1 LHRAFSSPRHIGSS
15 AKTFGK
21 ILKQRRVVITGMGI
35 ISPVGN
41 RVEEAWSNVCEG
53 VSGIQLVEDFD
64 ASSFS
69 TRIGGMVCNFDA
81 SDYMPS
87 KDVRRTDPFI
97 HYGIAAS
104 IEAIKHSG
112 LEITEENGHTIGI
125 AMGSGIGGIKT
136 IEDNHNKFL
145 AGGPRKV
152 SPFFIPGSI
161 INMTSGYVS
170 ISQHITGPNVSIVT
184 ACATSAHCIGFA
196 GRMIEY
202 GDADVMLAGGSE
214 YATTPAAMGGFCS
227 AKAMSTRN
235 DDPTR
240 ASRPYDIDRD
250 GFVLSNGAGCVVL
263 EELEHAKARGATIYA
278 ELIGFGMSGDAF
290 HITTPPADGE
300 GARKAMVAAI
310 RDAGL
315 DPSDIDYVNSHGTS
329 TPAGDLGESIGI
341 RRAFGDAA
349 DKLMVSSTKSTTG
362 HMLGAAGV
370 AEGIFCV
377 QALNNQVVPPTSNL
391 DNQDPACDLDY
402 VPNDARDAKVR
413 TALSN
418 SFGFGGTNGSLIFRA
433 FD

>member
-1 LHRAFSSPRHIGSS
+1 
-15 AKTFGK
+15 
-21 ILKQRRVVITGMGI
+21 MGI

-41 RVEEAWSNVCEG
+41 RLEEAWSNVCEG
-53 VSGIQLVEDFD
+53 VSGIQLINDFD
-64 ASSFS
+64 TSSFS
-69 TRIGGMVCNFDA
+69 TRIGGMVRNFDA

-112 LEITEENGHTIGI
+112 LEITEKNGHTVGI

-170 ISQHITGPNVSIVT
+170 ILQHITGPNVSIVT

-235 DDPTR
+235 DDPTG
-240 ASRPYDIDRD
+240 ASRPFDIDRD

-310 RDAGL
+310 RNAGL

-349 DKLMVSSTKSTTG
+349 DDLMVSSTKSTTG

-377 QALNNQVVPPTSNL
+377 QALNNQIVPPTSNL

>member
-1 LHRAFSSPRHIGSS
+1 
-15 AKTFGK
+15 
-21 ILKQRRVVITGMGI
+21 MGI

-41 RVEEAWSNVCEG
+41 RLEEAWSNVCEG

-64 ASSFS
+64 TSSFS
-69 TRIGGMVCNFDA
+69 TRIGGMVRNFDA
-81 SDYMPS
+81 SDYIPS

-112 LEITEENGHTIGI
+112 LEITEENGHTVGI

-170 ISQHITGPNVSIVT
+170 ILQHITGPNVSIVT
-184 ACATSAHCIGFA
+184 ACASSAHCIGFA
-196 GRMIEY
+196 GRMIEH

-235 DDPTR
+235 DDPTK

-300 GARKAMVAAI
+300 GARKAMAAAI
-310 RDAGL
+310 RDAGI

-329 TPAGDLGESIGI
+329 TPVGDVGESIGI

-349 DKLMVSSTKSTTG
+349 DTLMVSSTKSTTG

-402 VPNDARDAKVR
+402 VPNVARDAKIR

>member
-1 LHRAFSSPRHIGSS
+1 M
-15 AKTFGK
+15 
-21 ILKQRRVVITGMGI
+21 KQRRVVITGMGI

-41 RVEEAWSNVCEG
+41 RLEEAWSNVCEG
-53 VSGIQLVEDFD
+53 VSGIQLINDFD
-64 ASSFS
+64 TSSFS
-69 TRIGGMVCNFDA
+69 TRIGGMVRNFDA

-112 LEITEENGHTIGI
+112 LEITEKNGHTVGI

-170 ISQHITGPNVSIVT
+170 ILQHITGPNVSIVT

-235 DDPTR
+235 DDPTG
-240 ASRPYDIDRD
+240 ASRPFDIDRD

-310 RDAGL
+310 RNAGL

-349 DKLMVSSTKSTTG
+349 DDLMVSSTKSTTG

-377 QALNNQVVPPTSNL
+377 QALNNQIVPPTSNL